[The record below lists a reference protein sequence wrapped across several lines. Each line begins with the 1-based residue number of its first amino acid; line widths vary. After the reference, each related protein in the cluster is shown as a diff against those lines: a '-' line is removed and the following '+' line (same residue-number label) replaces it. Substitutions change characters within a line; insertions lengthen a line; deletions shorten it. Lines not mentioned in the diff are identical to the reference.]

1 MLPMR
6 KYERPAGLGWG
17 DTLGMAGAALGAHRL
32 RTVLTMLGVVIGIA
46 SVMVVTAVGQGVQ
59 TATAQQIQN
68 LGTNLLQVQAGA
80 PRVRGIS
87 QGAGAAA
94 TLTLEDAQ
102 AVAIQAPSVQQVAP
116 YLTRQR
122 QVTYGTQNTLTLV
135 NGVDENFWEV
145 RQFQVGAGRVFTPME
160 LDTAQSLVVLGATV
174 ARDLFAGESPL
185 GKPVRIQ
192 GALYEVIGVMAPK
205 GNTGGFDQDDQVFIP
220 LKNMAGRIVGQ
231 NALQGMGLSG
241 FWVQV
246 PGAEEMEAAQFQIT
260 NLLRIRHN
268 IFPPQPDDFRI
279 NNQMDIISAFTTI
292 TGLLTVMVGAIA
304 AISLVVGGIGIMNIM
319 LVSVVERT
327 KEIGIRKAVGAT
339 GTAIL
344 QQFLAEAVLV
354 SLAGGTVGLILG
366 LGLAWGAAQLLSIP
380 LVLAPGAMV
389 AAVLLSAGVGLV
401 AGVVPAQNAA
411 RLDPIVA
418 LRSE

>member
-1 MLPMR
+1 MVSRR
-6 KYERPAGLGWG
+6 KSPRLGWG
-17 DTLGMAGAALGAHRL
+17 EILGMAWSALGAHRL

-59 TATAQQIQN
+59 VATQRQIQN
-68 LGTNLLQVQAGA
+68 LGTNLLQVQAGS
-80 PRVRGIS
+80 PQVRGIS
-87 QGAGAAA
+87 QGAGNAA
-94 TLTLEDAQ
+94 TLTLDDAL
-102 AVAIQAPSVQQVAP
+102 AVATQAPSVQQVAP

-122 QVTYGTQNTLTLV
+122 QVTQGTQNTLTLI
-135 NGVDENFWEV
+135 NGVDGNFLEV
-145 RQFQVGAGRVFTPME
+145 RQFQIDAGRFFTPME

-174 ARDLFAGESPL
+174 ARDLFGNNSPL
-185 GKPVRIQ
+185 GQRVRIQ
-192 GALYEVIGVMAPK
+192 GWLYEVIGVMAPK

-231 NALQGMGLSG
+231 NAPQGVALSG

-246 PGAEEMEAAQFQIT
+246 TDAAEMEAAQFQIT

-268 IFPPQPDDFRI
+268 IYPPQPDDFRI
-279 NNQMDIISAFTTI
+279 NNQMDIISAFTSI
-292 TGLLTVMVGAIA
+292 TGLLTVMVGSIA
-304 AISLVVGGIGIMNIM
+304 AISLVVGGIGIANIM

-327 KEIGIRKAVGAT
+327 REIGIRKAVGAT

-354 SLAGGTVGLILG
+354 SLAGGTLGLVLG
-366 LGLAWGAAQLLSIP
+366 LGLAWGAAQMLSIP
-380 LVLAPGAMV
+380 LILAPWAMV

-401 AGVVPAQNAA
+401 AGVVPAQRAA

>member
-1 MLPMR
+1 MMGHKR
-6 KYERPAGLGWG
+6 KRPTGVGSAEILA
-17 DTLGMAGAALGAHRL
+17 MAWSALQAYRL

-46 SVMVVTAVGQGVQ
+46 SVILVTAVGQGVQ
-59 TATAQQIQN
+59 VATQRQIQN

-80 PRVRGIS
+80 PQVRGIS
-87 QGAGAAA
+87 QGAGNAS
-94 TLTLEDAQ
+94 TLTLEDAE
-102 AVAIQAPSVQQVAP
+102 AVATQVPSVQQVAP
-116 YLTRQR
+116 YLTRRR

-135 NGVDENFWEV
+135 NGVDDNFWSV
-145 RQFQVGAGRVFTPME
+145 RQFQVANGRVFTPME

-174 ARDLFAGESPL
+174 ARDLFGNESPL
-185 GKPVRIQ
+185 GQRVRIQ

-205 GNTGGFDQDDQVFIP
+205 GSTDGFDLDDQVFIP

-231 NALQGMGLSG
+231 NALQGVALSG

-246 PGAEEMEAAQFQIT
+246 PSAEEMEAAQFQIT

-268 IFPPQPDDFRI
+268 IYPPQPDDFRI
-279 NNQMDIISAFTTI
+279 NNQSDIISAFTAI

-304 AISLVVGGIGIMNIM
+304 AVSLVVGGIGIANIM

-327 KEIGIRKAVGAT
+327 REIGIRKAVGAT
-339 GTAIL
+339 GAAIL
-344 QQFLAEAVLV
+344 QQFLTEAVLV
-354 SLAGGTVGLILG
+354 SLAGGGIGLALG
-366 LGLAWGAAQLLSIP
+366 LGLAWGAAQLLQIP
-380 LVLAPGAMV
+380 LVLAPWAIV
-389 AAVLLSAGVGLV
+389 AALLLSAGVGLV
-401 AGVVPAQNAA
+401 AGVAPAQQAA

>member
-1 MLPMR
+1 MMPYKR
-6 KYERPAGLGWG
+6 KRPTGVAGSDILA
-17 DTLGMAGAALGAHRL
+17 MAWSALQAYRL

-46 SVMVVTAVGQGVQ
+46 SVILVTAVGQGVQ
-59 TATAQQIQN
+59 VATQRQIQN

-80 PRVRGIS
+80 PQVRGIS
-87 QGAGAAA
+87 QGAGTAS
-94 TLTLEDAQ
+94 TLTLEDAE
-102 AVAIQAPSVQQVAP
+102 AVATQVPAVAQVAP

-122 QVTYGTQNTLTLV
+122 QVTYGAQNTLTLV
-135 NGVDENFWEV
+135 NGVDDNFWSV
-145 RQFQVGAGRVFTPME
+145 RQFQVANGRVFTPME

-174 ARDLFAGESPL
+174 ARDLFGNESPL
-185 GKPVRIQ
+185 GQRVRIQ

-205 GNTGGFDQDDQVFIP
+205 GTTGGFDQDDQVFIP

-231 NALQGMGLSG
+231 NALQGTALSG

-246 PGAEEMEAAQFQIT
+246 PSAEEMEAAQFQIT

-268 IFPPQPDDFRI
+268 IYPPQPDDFRI
-279 NNQMDIISAFTTI
+279 NNQSDIISAFTAI

-304 AISLVVGGIGIMNIM
+304 AISLVVGGIGIANIM
-319 LVSVVERT
+319 LVAVVERT

-339 GTAIL
+339 GSAIL
-344 QQFLAEAVLV
+344 QQFLTEAVLV
-354 SLAGGTVGLILG
+354 SLAGGGIGLALG
-366 LGLAWGAAQLLSIP
+366 LGLAWGSAHILNIP
-380 LVLAPGAMV
+380 LVLAPWAIGA
-389 AAVLLSAGVGLV
+389 ALLLSAGVGLL
-401 AGVVPAQNAA
+401 AGVAPAQQAA

>member
-1 MLPMR
+1 MMR
-6 KYERPAGLGWG
+6 RGNPPTGVGWG
-17 DTLGMAGAALGAHRL
+17 EILGMAWSALGAHRL

-59 TATAQQIQN
+59 VATEQQIQN

-87 QGAGAAA
+87 QGAGNAA
-94 TLTLEDAQ
+94 TLTLDDAQ
-102 AVAIQAPSVQQVAP
+102 AVATQAPSVQAVAP

-122 QVTYGTQNTLTLV
+122 QVTHATQNTLTLI
-135 NGVDENFWEV
+135 NGVDGNFWDV
-145 RQFQVGAGRVFTPME
+145 RQFQVVSGRVFTPME

-174 ARDLFAGESPL
+174 ARDLFGNDSPL
-185 GKPVRIQ
+185 GQRVRIQ
-192 GALYEVIGVMAPK
+192 GSLYEVIGVMAAK

-231 NALQGMGLSG
+231 NALQGVGLSG

-260 NLLRIRHN
+260 NLLRIRHH

-279 NNQMDIISAFTTI
+279 NNQMDIISAFTSI
-292 TGLLTVMVGAIA
+292 TGLLTLMVGAIA
-304 AISLVVGGIGIMNIM
+304 AISLLVGGIGIMNIM

-354 SLAGGTVGLILG
+354 SLAGGAVGLILG

>member
-1 MLPMR
+1 MMGHKR
-6 KYERPAGLGWG
+6 KRPTGVGSAEILA
-17 DTLGMAGAALGAHRL
+17 MAWSALQAYRL

-46 SVMVVTAVGQGVQ
+46 SVILVTAVGQGVQ
-59 TATAQQIQN
+59 VATQRQIQN

-80 PRVRGIS
+80 PQVRGIS
-87 QGAGAAA
+87 QGAGNAS
-94 TLTLEDAQ
+94 TLTLEDAE
-102 AVAIQAPSVQQVAP
+102 AVATQVPAVAQVAP

-135 NGVDENFWEV
+135 NGVDDNFWSV
-145 RQFQVGAGRVFTPME
+145 RQFQVANGRVFTPME

-174 ARDLFAGESPL
+174 ARDLFGNESPL
-185 GKPVRIQ
+185 GQRVRIQ

-205 GNTGGFDQDDQVFIP
+205 GTTGGFDQDDQVFIP

-231 NALQGMGLSG
+231 NALQGTALSG

-246 PGAEEMEAAQFQIT
+246 PSAEEMEAAQFQIT

-268 IFPPQPDDFRI
+268 IYPPQPDDFRI
-279 NNQMDIISAFTTI
+279 NNQSDIISAFTAI

-304 AISLVVGGIGIMNIM
+304 AISLVVGGIGIANIM
-319 LVSVVERT
+319 LVAVVERT

-339 GTAIL
+339 GSAIL
-344 QQFLAEAVLV
+344 QQFLTEAVLV
-354 SLAGGTVGLILG
+354 SLAGGGIGLALG
-366 LGLAWGAAQLLSIP
+366 LGLAWGAAQLLQIP
-380 LVLAPGAMV
+380 LVLAPWAIV
-389 AAVLLSAGVGLV
+389 AALLLSAGVGLV
-401 AGVVPAQNAA
+401 AGVAPAQQAA

>member
-1 MLPMR
+1 MMGR
-6 KYERPAGLGWG
+6 KPPTGVAGG
-17 DTLGMAGAALGAHRL
+17 DILAMAWSALQAYRL
-32 RTVLTMLGVVIGIA
+32 RTALTMLGVVIGIA
-46 SVMVVTAVGQGVQ
+46 SVILVTAVGQGVQ
-59 TATAQQIQN
+59 VATQRQIQN

-80 PRVRGIS
+80 PQVRGIS
-87 QGAGAAA
+87 QGAGMAT
-94 TLTLEDAQ
+94 TLTLEDAE
-102 AVAIQAPSVQQVAP
+102 AVATQVPSVARVAP

-135 NGVDENFWEV
+135 NGVDDNFWAV
-145 RQFQVGAGRVFTPME
+145 RQFQVASGRVFTPME

-174 ARDLFAGESPL
+174 ARDLFGNASPV
-185 GKPVRIQ
+185 GQRVRIQ

-205 GNTGGFDQDDQVFIP
+205 GSTGGFDQDDQVFIP

-231 NALQGMGLSG
+231 NALQGVALSG

-246 PGAEEMEAAQFQIT
+246 PSAEEMEAAQFQIT

-268 IFPPQPDDFRI
+268 IYPPQPDDFRI
-279 NNQMDIISAFTTI
+279 NNQSDIINAFTAI

-304 AISLVVGGIGIMNIM
+304 AISLVVGGIGIANIM

-327 KEIGIRKAVGAT
+327 REIGIRKAVGAT
-339 GTAIL
+339 GAAIL
-344 QQFLAEAVLV
+344 QQFLTEAVLV
-354 SLAGGTVGLILG
+354 SLAGGGIGVALG
-366 LGLAWGAAQLLSIP
+366 LGLAWGAAQLLQIP
-380 LVLAPGAMV
+380 LVLAPWAIGA
-389 AAVLLSAGVGLV
+389 ALLLSAGVGLV
-401 AGVVPAQNAA
+401 AGVAPAQQAA

>member
-1 MLPMR
+1 MMGR
-6 KYERPAGLGWG
+6 KPPAGVAGG
-17 DTLGMAGAALGAHRL
+17 DILAMAWSALQAYRL

-46 SVMVVTAVGQGVQ
+46 SVILVTAVGQGVQ
-59 TATAQQIQN
+59 VATQRQIQN

-80 PRVRGIS
+80 PQVRGIS
-87 QGAGAAA
+87 QGAGMAT
-94 TLTLEDAQ
+94 TLTLEDAE
-102 AVAIQAPSVQQVAP
+102 AVATQVPSVARVAP

-135 NGVDENFWEV
+135 NGVDDNFWAV
-145 RQFQVGAGRVFTPME
+145 RQFQVASGRVFTPME

-174 ARDLFAGESPL
+174 ARDLFGNASPV
-185 GKPVRIQ
+185 GQRVRIQ

-205 GNTGGFDQDDQVFIP
+205 GSTGGFDQDDQVFIP

-231 NALQGMGLSG
+231 NALQGVALSG

-246 PGAEEMEAAQFQIT
+246 PSAEEMEAAQFQIT

-268 IFPPQPDDFRI
+268 IYPPQPDDFRI
-279 NNQMDIISAFTTI
+279 NNQSDIINAFTAI
-292 TGLLTVMVGAIA
+292 TGLLTLMVGAIA
-304 AISLVVGGIGIMNIM
+304 AISLVVGGIGIANIM

-327 KEIGIRKAVGAT
+327 REIGIRKAVGAT
-339 GTAIL
+339 GAAIL
-344 QQFLAEAVLV
+344 QQFLTEAVLV
-354 SLAGGTVGLILG
+354 SLAGGGIGVALG
-366 LGLAWGAAQLLSIP
+366 LGLAWGVAQLLQIP
-380 LVLAPGAMV
+380 LVLAPWAIGA
-389 AAVLLSAGVGLV
+389 ALLLSAGVGLV
-401 AGVVPAQNAA
+401 AGVAPAQQAA

>member
-1 MLPMR
+1 MMGHKR
-6 KYERPAGLGWG
+6 KRPTGVSGG
-17 DTLGMAGAALGAHRL
+17 DILGMAWSALQAYRL

-46 SVMVVTAVGQGVQ
+46 SVILVTAVGQGVQ
-59 TATAQQIQN
+59 VATQRQIQN
-68 LGTNLLQVQAGA
+68 LGTNLLQIQAGA
-80 PRVRGIS
+80 PQVRGIS
-87 QGAGAAA
+87 QGAGNAS
-94 TLTLEDAQ
+94 TLTLEDAA
-102 AVAIQAPSVQQVAP
+102 AVATQAPSVARVAP

-135 NGVDENFWEV
+135 NGVDDNFWSV
-145 RQFQVGAGRVFTPME
+145 RQFQVASGRVFTPME

-174 ARDLFAGESPL
+174 ARDLFGNDSPL
-185 GKPVRIQ
+185 GQRVRIQ

-205 GNTGGFDQDDQVFIP
+205 GSTGGFDQDDQVFIP

-231 NALQGMGLSG
+231 NALQGVALSG

-246 PGAEEMEAAQFQIT
+246 PSAEEMEAAQFQIT

-268 IFPPQPDDFRI
+268 IYPPQPDDFRI
-279 NNQMDIISAFTTI
+279 NNQGDIISAFTAI

-304 AISLVVGGIGIMNIM
+304 AVSLVVGGIGIANIM

-327 KEIGIRKAVGAT
+327 REIGIRKAVGAT
-339 GTAIL
+339 GAAIL
-344 QQFLAEAVLV
+344 QQFLTEAVLV
-354 SLAGGTVGLILG
+354 SLAGGAIGLALG
-366 LGLAWGAAQLLSIP
+366 VGLAWGAAQMLQIP
-380 LVLAPGAMV
+380 LVLAPWAIGA
-389 AAVLLSAGVGLV
+389 ALLLSAGVGLV
-401 AGVVPAQNAA
+401 AGVAPAQHAA